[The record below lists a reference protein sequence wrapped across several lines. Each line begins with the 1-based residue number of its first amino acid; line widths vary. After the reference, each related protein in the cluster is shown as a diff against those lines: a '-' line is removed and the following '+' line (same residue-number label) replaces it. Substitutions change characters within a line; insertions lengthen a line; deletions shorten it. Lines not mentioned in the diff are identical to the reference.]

1 MVSLWYCCE
10 CSFGPHNSALY
21 DACINCG
28 EQRCTFCNEEKAYDG
43 DCLNSHTHSHSHG
56 PSPYPAMVK
65 LNTARTLSHN
75 TQSMP
80 VALPD
85 LVGIRPLSRPQPTTQ
100 MSSSLGGPAHVHGH
114 TSMYVCCQCNDGPKV
129 WDQQPRC
136 VICQHDACGNCLNV
150 K

>member
-1 MVSLWYCCE
+1 MASLWYCCG

-28 EQRCTFCNEEKAYDG
+28 EHRCDFCNEEKTYDS
-43 DCLNSHTHSHSHG
+43 DSLNLHAHSQSHG
-56 PSPYPAMVK
+56 PSPYPATVQ

-80 VALPD
+80 IALPD
-85 LVGIRPLSRPQPTTQ
+85 LTGIRPLSRLRPTTQ
-100 MSSSLGGPAHVHGH
+100 TSSLRGPAHIQGH
-114 TSMYVCCQCNDGPKV
+114 TAMYICCKCNDGPKV
-129 WDQQPRC
+129 WDIEPRC
-136 VICQHDACGNCLNV
+136 VVCNHDACGSCTNV